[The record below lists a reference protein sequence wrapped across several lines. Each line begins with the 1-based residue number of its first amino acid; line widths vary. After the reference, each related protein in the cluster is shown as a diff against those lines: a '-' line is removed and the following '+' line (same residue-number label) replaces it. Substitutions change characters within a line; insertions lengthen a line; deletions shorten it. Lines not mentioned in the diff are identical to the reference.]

1 MVNYRKIFLSVVFI
15 FTFIFAFTSC
25 GTPKISESDVRSGS
39 GKYIDCSNFE
49 KREPMQGYF
58 GIVLSQIGFET
69 KEEFYNFFTL
79 QSYTKEQRTAM
90 ANFAVNDMLELPETD
105 NMLCVKFA
113 DTENINK
120 IEWGGGNYYTY
131 NLSADF
137 DGTSFAFNFRPI
149 TSVEEIENFLA
160 KKDNDENRKKSVYWQ
175 DGVKYIK
182 YTGTAL
188 NGADFTVYHWSVE
201 NEDNKFY
208 VYQSMHGDI
217 DSFWGTDFNYIRIL
231 VENSYGYQFITFEN
245 ADDILVTPELVKQ
258 FTVYSQNIE

>member
-39 GKYIDCSNFE
+39 GKYIDCSGFE
-49 KREPMQGYF
+49 KRELNGY
-58 GIVLSQIGFET
+58 LSIMPSKLGFET
-69 KEEFYNFFTL
+69 KSEFYNFFTL

-90 ANFAVNDMLELPETD
+90 ANFAVNDMLELPQTD
-105 NMLCVKFA
+105 RMLCVKFA
-113 DTENINK
+113 DTENINNIK
-120 IEWGGGNYYTY
+120 WAGGNYYIY
-131 NLSADF
+131 NLSAE
-137 DGTSFAFNFRPI
+137 FADDTFTFNFCPAL
-149 TSVEEIENFLA
+149 SVEEVEDFFE
-160 KKDNDENRKKSVYWQ
+160 KRDNDENRKKSVYWQ

-217 DSFWGTDFNYIRIL
+217 GSFWGTDYNFVEIL
-231 VENSYGYQFITFEN
+231 VENSYGYQFITLEN
-245 ADDILVTPELVKQ
+245 SAEISLTPELVKQ